1 MKILEVHLNSTSP
14 WLKFRIKFQ
23 LLFEKNF
30 DNSFVFMKHRF
41 SSDTEKWLRFKLQVT
56 RKPDQGKIVADENWL
71 ESSKQRWLFI
81 VVLFAVINVT
91 KAIFSSPSSILFTR
105 TCRKRKSVKNGKEA
119 FRSKNKLSLL
129 VLSEYKELWCFLM
142 LWKQIGYLNGLLS
155 FS

>member
-1 MKILEVHLNSTSP
+1 LKILEVHLNSTSP

-81 VVLFAVINVT
+81 VLLFAVINVT
-91 KAIFSSPSSILFTR
+91 KAIFSSPSFLLFTR
-105 TCRKRKSVKNGKEA
+105 TCRKKVSKMGK
-119 FRSKNKLSLL
+119 KLLDQKIN
-129 VLSEYKELWCFLM
+129 YPFWFC
-142 LWKQIGYLNGLLS
+142 LNIRNFDVFDALKTNWILEWPAK
-155 FS
+155 F